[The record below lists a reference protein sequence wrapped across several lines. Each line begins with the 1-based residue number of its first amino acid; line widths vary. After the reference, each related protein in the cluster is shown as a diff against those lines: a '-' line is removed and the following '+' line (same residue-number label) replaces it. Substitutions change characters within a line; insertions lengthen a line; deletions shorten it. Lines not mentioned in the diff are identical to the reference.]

1 MRLDEKVFYHGGWI
15 LGVGWV
21 LLGFL
26 QVYLG
31 MQFGMQTDSNLAD
44 VYPWLGAGMTVLGV
58 VWLLFWYLYAREFVE
73 GASEQ

>member
-1 MRLDEKVFYHGGWI
+1 MRLDENVFYHGGWI

-31 MQFGMQTDSNLAD
+31 IQFGMQTDSSLAD
-44 VYPWLGAGMTVLGV
+44 HYQWLGLGMTVLGV
-58 VWLLFWYLYAREFVE
+58 VWLLFWYLYAREFV
-73 GASEQ
+73 GSASEQ